1 MPILRPIRG
10 TQLNLT
16 HPLSRGL
23 VGCWFADGS
32 NSAFDYSRNGNNG
45 TFAGDTYCVS
55 GKFGYAWSFDGNG
68 DYIRV
73 LSPVANLPI
82 GASDRTVTAWI
93 YPLSE
98 GLGTP
103 RNITCYGVWAKGK
116 AFEFSIDDTN
126 ALRVQFHTYNFQST
140 VHIIQ
145 DSWNYVGCIIKN
157 GVNVTVFVNDT
168 FESSTLGA
176 SINTTASALDIGA
189 RIIVSPIYM
198 NGLIDGVRIYNRA
211 LTPEEIR
218 QLYID
223 SFCMFEDDSKISKK
237 FL

>member
-68 DYIRV
+68 DYISIKNPV
-73 LSPVANLPI
+73 LDSIAM
-82 GASDRTVTAWI
+82 TVCAWVKKTAYLQYQTIAADWRDINTHRKWI
-93 YPLSE
+93 
-98 GLGTP
+98 LGYENPENT
-103 RNITCYGVWAKGK
+103 IT
-116 AFEFSIDDTN
+116 F
-126 ALRVQFHTYNFQST
+126 
-140 VHIIQ
+140 
-145 DSWNYVGCIIKN
+145 YVGDGINADSQEISGFTANTWHFVCGVFDGNSDLLKIYLDNNSQQKTTTINNIGSTQTNYSFIGRYSSYYFN
-157 GVNVTVFVNDT
+157 GQ
-168 FESSTLGA
+168 
-176 SINTTASALDIGA
+176 
-189 RIIVSPIYM
+189 
-198 NGLIDGVRIYNRA
+198 IDGVRIYNRA